1 MCIVSPNKKIPTRF
15 LESFGDHADDF
26 LYATESG
33 SKIQS
38 ILKVATETWI
48 GWYSRC
54 LMFSNFDYHYCLCKG
69 TFAGKQPKK
78 RNQEE
83 QSTATAEDTITTN
96 AARHAVQIAI
106 ENAEE
111 KRKRLELIENQ

>member
-15 LESFGDHADDF
+15 LESYGDHADNF

-48 GWYSRC
+48 GWYPEY
-54 LMFSNFDYHYCLCKG
+54 LTLSNFDDHYCLCKG
-69 TFAGKQPKK
+69 IYGGKQPEKK
-78 RNQEE
+78 NQKE
-83 QSTATAEDTITTN
+83 QSTTIEEDTVTTKS
-96 AARHAVQIAI
+96 ARHAVQIAI
-106 ENAEE
+106 EKAEE
-111 KRKRLELIENQ
+111 KRKRLQLIENQ